1 MSEIAILLS
10 RISRSFGDVRA
21 VEELSMEVYR
31 GEVFG
36 FLGHNGAG
44 KTTTIRLLNGVLKP
58 DTGSIQVLEM
68 DPGIQGTEVRART
81 GVLTETP
88 SLDERLTG
96 EENLHYHADLY
107 SIPRDAVRE
116 RVWDMLEQFGLSE
129 RADDLV
135 GGYSKGMKQRLALA
149 RAFLHEPEIVFL
161 DEPTSGLDPVAAQE
175 VRELIHH
182 ISRHEGRT
190 VFLCTHNLVEAQRLC
205 DRLAILEQGRVVAS
219 GTPDELAHAIQ
230 PERMYS
236 LEVRPEDVQKAAGIL
251 KDVQGVT
258 VVSGDVDSLEV
269 TIQDEETV
277 PLMLEKLLAQS
288 IGVYAVIPNQASL
301 EDIYMAIHREN
312 SK

>member
-175 VRELIHH
+175 VRELIRH

-258 VVSGDVDSLEV
+258 VVSGDVDSLVV